1 MMTIGIWDAAMV
13 TAKAATVAATMAAS
27 GGVFFLLYSRALLDG
42 ICAGRIRRLIR
53 VLVVI
58 AAFAGVAMILAA
70 AASMSGDAGGLADVG
85 LARMILQAG
94 EGRASLIRLVGLI
107 LIGASLAGRRS
118 PAAVT
123 LLGAV
128 AAATSFAW
136 VGHVHALSALR
147 GAWLPALVIVVHL
160 LGVAFW
166 LGALIPLL
174 IVAGGADLSRGDPSR
189 ADTSRA
195 DTSRIAATVGRFG
208 TAALVVVGALLTAGV
223 VLLCLLLRDVTEL
236 WTDDYGRLVLTK
248 ILLVSCL
255 LALAAFNHL
264 RLTPRLFAYDTGA
277 LRALKRSIMAELA
290 VAGCVLV
297 MTAAMTTL
305 AGPSVLDMSH

>member
-13 TAKAATVAATMAAS
+13 TAKAATYAATLAAS

-42 ICAGRIRRLIR
+42 IRAGRIRRLIR
-53 VLVVI
+53 LLVLI
-58 AAFAGVAMILAA
+58 AALAGGVMILATG
-70 AASMSGDAGGLADVG
+70 ASMSGDAGGLADVG

-94 EGRASLIRLVGLI
+94 EGRASLVRLVGLI
-107 LIGASLAGRRS
+107 LIGGSLTGRRS
-118 PAAVT
+118 PAAMT

-147 GAWLPALVIVVHL
+147 GAWLPVLVIVLHL
-160 LGVAFW
+160 LCVAFW

-174 IVAGGADLSRGDPSR
+174 MVAGDADADLSRADMSR
-189 ADTSRA
+189 ADM
-195 DTSRIAATVGRFG
+195 SRIAATVGRFG

-223 VLLCLLLRDVTEL
+223 VLLCLLLRDVSEL
-236 WTDDYGRLVLTK
+236 WSDDYGRLVLTK
-248 ILLVSCL
+248 ILLVACL
-255 LALAAFNHL
+255 LALAALNHW

-277 LRALKRSIMAELA
+277 LQALKGSIMAELA
-290 VAGCVLV
+290 LAGCVLV

>member
-13 TAKAATVAATMAAS
+13 TAKAATYAATLAAS

-53 VLVVI
+53 LLVLI
-58 AAFAGVAMILAA
+58 AALAGGVMILATG
-70 AASMSGDAGGLADVG
+70 ASMSGDAGGLADVG

-94 EGRASLIRLVGLI
+94 EGRASLVRLVGLI
-107 LIGASLAGRRS
+107 LIGGSLTGRRS
-118 PAAVT
+118 PAAMT

-128 AAATSFAW
+128 AAATSSAW

-147 GAWLPALVIVVHL
+147 GAWLPALAIVLHL

-174 IVAGGADLSRGDPSR
+174 LVARDADM
-189 ADTSRA
+189 
-195 DTSRIAATVGRFG
+195 SRIAATARRFG
-208 TAALVVVGALLTAGV
+208 TAALIVVGFLVAAGAG
-223 VLLCLLLRDVTEL
+223 LLCLLLRDVSEL
-236 WTDDYGRLVLTK
+236 WTGDYGRLVLTK
-248 ILLVSCL
+248 LLLVSFL
-255 LALAAFNHL
+255 LALAALNHL
-264 RLTPRLFAYDTGA
+264 RLTPRLFAYDVGA

-290 VAGCVLV
+290 VAGCVLLV
-297 MTAAMTTL
+297 TAAMTTL
-305 AGPSVLDMSH
+305 AGPSALDASN

>member
-1 MMTIGIWDAAMV
+1 MMTIGIWDAAVV
-13 TAKAATVAATMAAS
+13 TAKAATYAATLAAS
-27 GGVFFLLYSRALLDG
+27 GGAFFLTYSHSLLDG

-53 VLVVI
+53 VLVFI
-58 AAFAGVAMILAA
+58 AAFAGGATILAA

-94 EGRASLIRLVGLI
+94 EGRASLVRLAGLI
-107 LIGASLAGRRS
+107 LIGGSLTGRLTGRRS
-118 PAAVT
+118 AAAVT
-123 LLGAV
+123 LLGSV

-174 IVAGGADLSRGDPSR
+174 MVARVADM
-189 ADTSRA
+189 
-195 DTSRIAATVGRFG
+195 SRIAATARRFG
-208 TAALVVVGALLTAGV
+208 IAALFVVGGLLAAGGG
-223 VLLCLLLRDVTEL
+223 LLCLFLSGVSEL
-236 WTDDYGRLVLTK
+236 WTDDYGRLALTK
-248 ILLVSCL
+248 VLLVSCL
-255 LALAAFNHL
+255 LALAALNHL

-277 LRALKRSIMAELA
+277 LRALKRSILAELA

-297 MTAAMTTL
+297 VTAAMTTL
-305 AGPSVLDMSH
+305 AGPPALDMSH

>member
-1 MMTIGIWDAAMV
+1 MMTIGIWDAAVV
-13 TAKAATVAATMAAS
+13 TAKATTYGATLAAS
-27 GGVFFLLYSRALLDG
+27 GGVFFLIYSHALLDG

-58 AAFAGVAMILAA
+58 AAFAGGAMILAA

-94 EGRASLIRLVGLI
+94 EGRASLVRLTGLI
-107 LIGASLAGRRS
+107 LIGGSLTGRRS
-118 PAAVT
+118 PAAMT
-123 LLGAV
+123 LLGSV

-136 VGHVHALSALR
+136 VGHVHSLSALR
-147 GAWLPALVIVVHL
+147 GAWLPALAIVVHL

-174 IVAGGADLSRGDPSR
+174 MVARD
-189 ADTSRA
+189 A
-195 DTSRIAATVGRFG
+195 DTSRIAATARRFG
-208 TAALVVVGALLTAGV
+208 TAALFVVGGLLAAGAG
-223 VLLCLLLRDVTEL
+223 LLCLLLSDVSEL
-236 WTDDYGRLVLTK
+236 WADDYGRLALTK
-248 ILLVSCL
+248 VLLVSCL
-255 LALAAFNHL
+255 LTLAALNHL

-277 LRALKRSIMAELA
+277 LRTLKRSILAELA

-297 MTAAMTTL
+297 VTAAMTTL
-305 AGPSVLDMSH
+305 AGPSALDVSH

>member
-1 MMTIGIWDAAMV
+1 MMTVGIWDAAVV
-13 TAKAATVAATMAAS
+13 TAKAATYAATLAAS

-53 VLVVI
+53 LLVLI
-58 AAFAGVAMILAA
+58 AALAGGVMILVTG
-70 AASMSGDAGGLADVG
+70 ASMSGDAGGLADVG

-94 EGRASLIRLVGLI
+94 EGRASLVRLIGLI
-107 LIGASLAGRRS
+107 LIGASVTGRRS
-118 PAAVT
+118 PAAMT

-174 IVAGGADLSRGDPSR
+174 MVAGGADADLSR
-189 ADTSRA
+189 ADM
-195 DTSRIAATVGRFG
+195 SRIAATVGRFG
-208 TAALVVVGALLTAGV
+208 AAALVVVGALLTAGV
-223 VLLCLLLRDVTEL
+223 VLLCLLLRDVDEL

-255 LALAAFNHL
+255 LALAALNHL

-277 LRALKRSIMAELA
+277 LQALKGSIMAELA
-290 VAGCVLV
+290 LAGCVLV

>member
-13 TAKAATVAATMAAS
+13 TAKAATYAATLTAS

-53 VLVVI
+53 LLVFI
-58 AAFAGVAMILAA
+58 AALAGGVMILATG
-70 AASMSGDAGGLADVG
+70 ASMSGDAGGLADVG

-94 EGRASLIRLVGLI
+94 EGRASLVRLIGLI
-107 LIGASLAGRRS
+107 LIGASLTGRRS
-118 PAAVT
+118 PAAMT

-174 IVAGGADLSRGDPSR
+174 MVARDADADQSRG
-189 ADTSRA
+189 DTSRA
-195 DTSRIAATVGRFG
+195 DMSRIAATVGRFG

-223 VLLCLLLRDVTEL
+223 VLLCLLLRDVSEL
-236 WTDDYGRLVLTK
+236 WSEDYGRLVLTK

-255 LALAAFNHL
+255 LALAALNHW
-264 RLTPRLFAYDTGA
+264 RLTPRLFAYDMGA
-277 LRALKRSIMAELA
+277 LQALKRSIMAELA

>member
-1 MMTIGIWDAAMV
+1 
-13 TAKAATVAATMAAS
+13 
-27 GGVFFLLYSRALLDG
+27 
-42 ICAGRIRRLIR
+42 

-58 AAFAGVAMILAA
+58 AALTGGAMILAT
-70 AASMSGDAGGLADVG
+70 AASMSGDAGGLADLG
-85 LARMILQAG
+85 LARMILRAG
-94 EGRASLIRLVGLI
+94 EGRASLVRLIGLI
-107 LIGASLAGRRS
+107 LIGASLTGRRS
-118 PAAVT
+118 PAAMT

-147 GAWLPALVIVVHL
+147 GAWLPALAIVVHL
-160 LGVAFW
+160 LGAAFW

-174 IVAGGADLSRGDPSR
+174 MVARGADADLSRGD
-189 ADTSRA
+189 TSRA
-195 DTSRIAATVGRFG
+195 DMSRIAATVGRFG
-208 TAALVVVGALLTAGV
+208 AAALVVVGALLTAGV
-223 VLLCLLLRDVTEL
+223 VLLCLLLRDVGEL

-255 LALAAFNHL
+255 LALAALNHL

-277 LRALKRSIMAELA
+277 LQALKRSIMAELA

>member
-13 TAKAATVAATMAAS
+13 TAKAATYAATLAAS

-53 VLVVI
+53 LLVLI
-58 AAFAGVAMILAA
+58 AALAGGVMILVTG
-70 AASMSGDAGGLADVG
+70 ASMSGDAGGLVDVG

-94 EGRASLIRLVGLI
+94 EGRASLVRLIGLI
-107 LIGASLAGRRS
+107 LIGGSLAGRRS
-118 PAAVT
+118 PAAMT

-147 GAWLPALVIVVHL
+147 GAWLPVLVIALHL

-174 IVAGGADLSRGDPSR
+174 MVAGDADADLSRGD
-189 ADTSRA
+189 TSRA
-195 DTSRIAATVGRFG
+195 GMSRIAATVGRFG

-223 VLLCLLLRDVTEL
+223 VLLCLLLRDVSEF
-236 WTDDYGRLVLTK
+236 WSDDYGRLVLTK
-248 ILLVSCL
+248 ILLVACL
-255 LALAAFNHL
+255 LALAALNHW

-277 LRALKRSIMAELA
+277 LQALKRSIMAELTL
-290 VAGCVLV
+290 AGCILV

>member
-13 TAKAATVAATMAAS
+13 TAKAATVAATLAAS

-94 EGRASLIRLVGLI
+94 EGRASLIRLIGLI

-128 AAATSFAW
+128 TAATSFAW

-147 GAWLPALVIVVHL
+147 GAWLPTLGIVVHL

-174 IVAGGADLSRGDPSR
+174 IVARGADADLLGS
-189 ADTSRA
+189 DTSRT
-195 DTSRIAATVGRFG
+195 DMSRIAATVGRFG

-223 VLLCLLLRDVTEL
+223 VLLCLLLRDVSEL
-236 WTDDYGRLVLTK
+236 WTDDYGRLVQTK

-277 LRALKRSIMAELA
+277 LQALKRSIKAELA

>member
-13 TAKAATVAATMAAS
+13 TAKAATVAATLAAS

-94 EGRASLIRLVGLI
+94 EGRASLIRLIGLI

-128 AAATSFAW
+128 TAATSFAW

-147 GAWLPALVIVVHL
+147 GAWLPSLVIVVHL

-174 IVAGGADLSRGDPSR
+174 MVARGADADLSRGD
-189 ADTSRA
+189 TSRA
-195 DTSRIAATVGRFG
+195 DMSRIAATVGRFG

-223 VLLCLLLRDVTEL
+223 VLLCLLLRDVSEL

-277 LRALKRSIMAELA
+277 LQALKRSIKAELA

-305 AGPSVLDMSH
+305 AGPSVLEMSH